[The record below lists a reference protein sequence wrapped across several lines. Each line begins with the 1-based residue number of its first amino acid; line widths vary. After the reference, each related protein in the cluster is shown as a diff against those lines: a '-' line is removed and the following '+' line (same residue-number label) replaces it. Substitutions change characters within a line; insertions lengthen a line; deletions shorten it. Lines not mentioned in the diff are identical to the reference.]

1 MKLDELNRLDEPTA
15 REELLRCCHSSRW
28 VEFVLSRRP
37 FGSFNDLLKIADEG
51 FAILSREDWLDAF
64 SGHAKIG
71 DVNSLR
77 AKYSNTKD
85 WSSNEQSGVR
95 DAQEAVIQGL
105 ADGNA
110 DYEKRF
116 GHIFIVCATGKTAAQ
131 MLEILRGRIDNDP
144 SEELRIAAHEQSK
157 ITKIRLEK
165 LCQEV
170 PSQPTC

>member
-1 MKLDELNRLDEPTA
+1 VKLNELNRLPEDTA

-28 VEFVLSRRP
+28 VEFMVSRRP
-37 FGSFNDLLKIADEG
+37 FDSFNDLLKAADEG
-51 FAILSREDWLDAF
+51 FAGLSREDWLEAF
-64 SGHAKIG
+64 GGHAKIG

-77 AKYSNTKD
+77 AKYANTKD
-85 WSSNEQSGVR
+85 WSSNEQSGVN
-95 DAQEAVIQGL
+95 DAQEAVIEGL

-110 DYEKRF
+110 AYEKRF

-131 MLEILRGRIDNDP
+131 MLDILQSRIDNEP
-144 SEELRIAAHEQSK
+144 SQELKIAANEQIK